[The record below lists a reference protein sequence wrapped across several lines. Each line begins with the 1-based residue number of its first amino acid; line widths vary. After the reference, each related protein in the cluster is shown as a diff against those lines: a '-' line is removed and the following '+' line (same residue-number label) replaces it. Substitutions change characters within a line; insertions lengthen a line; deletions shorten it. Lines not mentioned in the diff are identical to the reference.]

1 MGTLNVNVVGNL
13 AADPELRYTPAGD
26 AVCNLR
32 LIVNHPVKNHQTN
45 EWEEG
50 EPSAVNV
57 TVWRYQA
64 QNAAETLQK
73 GMEVTVTGKGR
84 MRNFERRD
92 GTQGTALEVR
102 ADEIG
107 PSLRYLAGQLQKS
120 NSNGGGGPQG
130 GGFNNGGNQG
140 GNNWNNNGG
149 NNGGNNWNNTGN
161 TGGFGGGNQGR
172 NTGGFGGNGGNDEP
186 PF

>member
-32 LIVNHPVKNHQTN
+32 LIVNHPVKNQQTN
-45 EWEEG
+45 EWDEG

-102 ADEIG
+102 AEEIG

-120 NSNGGGGPQG
+120 NSGGGGGPQG
-130 GGFNNGGNQG
+130 GGFNNGGG
-140 GNNWNNNGG
+140 
-149 NNGGNNWNNTGN
+149 NGGNNWNNTGN
-161 TGGFGGGNQGR
+161 NGGGNQGR
-172 NTGGFGGNGGNDEP
+172 NTSGFNNGGGFGGGGNTGGFGGGNDEP